1 MTDVIQSEIITEVRN
16 ARRKILES
24 FGGDFELY
32 CRDVM
37 KRQGQSGHPLVT
49 EPVGVYQPVE
59 EKPGKVAE
67 KQMPYK
73 TASDA
78 E

>member
-24 FGGDFELY
+24 FCGDFERY

-49 EPVGVYQPVE
+49 EPPGAAGV
-59 EKPGKVAE
+59 KNKAAE
-67 KQMPYK
+67 TRATYEAG
-73 TASDA
+73 T
-78 E
+78 